1 MIARFPFVIF
11 LLSLAVFAAAAWLGA
26 TRFARFRAHVDQHRD
41 EFGVIQGAT
50 LTLLGLII
58 GFTFSMA
65 LNRYELR
72 INLEEE
78 EANAIGTEYLRAE
91 LLPSQDAEQ
100 VRALLRSYIDQR
112 VLFYE
117 ARELDERELV
127 DAETTR
133 LQSELWAAVRG
144 PAAANPSPLTALV
157 VSGMNDVINS
167 QGYTQAAWTNR
178 IPPAAWVLMACI
190 ALFATL
196 LVGIGIRTRKDG
208 FAWVLLVLPVVTA
221 TSFFLIADIESP
233 RQGTIR
239 VVPQNLLELAR
250 TLQSP

>member
-1 MIARFPFVIF
+1 MIARFPFLVF
-11 LLSLAVFAAAAWLGA
+11 LLSLAVFTAAAWIGA
-26 TRFARFRAHVDQHRD
+26 TRFARARAHVDQHRD

-50 LTLLGLII
+50 LTLLALII

-78 EANAIGTEYLRAE
+78 EANAIGTEYLRAD
-91 LLPSQDAEQ
+91 LLPAPEA
-100 VRALLRSYIDQR
+100 VRVRSLLKSYIDQR

-117 ARELDERELV
+117 ARELDEREQV
-127 DAETTR
+127 DAETAR

-144 PAAANPSPLTALV
+144 PATANPSPLTALV

-178 IPPAAWVLMACI
+178 IPPAAWVLMASI

-239 VVPQNLLELAR
+239 VVPQNLLDLSR
-250 TLQSP
+250 TLQSS

>member
-1 MIARFPFVIF
+1 MIARFPFLVFIV
-11 LLSLAVFAAAAWLGA
+11 SLAVFTAAAWLGA
-26 TRFARFRAHVDQHRD
+26 TRFSRVRAHVDQHRD

-65 LNRYELR
+65 LNRYESR
-72 INLEEE
+72 IGLEEE
-78 EANAIGTEYLRAE
+78 EANAIGTEYLRADF
-91 LLPSQDAEQ
+91 LPASEAEK
-100 VRALLRSYIDQR
+100 VRSLLRAYVEQR

-117 ARELDERELV
+117 AREIDEREHV
-127 DAETTR
+127 DADTAR
-133 LQSELWAAVRG
+133 LQAELWAAVRA
-144 PAAANPSPLTALV
+144 PAAAQPSPLTALT

-178 IPPAAWVLMACI
+178 IPPAAWVLMASI

-196 LVGIGIRTRKDG
+196 LVGIGIRTRRDG

-221 TSFFLIADIESP
+221 TSFFLIADIDSP

-239 VVPQNLLELAR
+239 VVPQNLLDLSASIQVR
-250 TLQSP
+250 